1 MKNKDNC
8 KRLWCKLND
17 LLGKPN
23 IILPDHA
30 DSNKLAE
37 EFKVYFSDKVVNIR
51 HKIDQ
56 DLKDIDTAAD
66 DDISLLESPE
76 EDLTRSFQELNSEC
90 FREFRCITEEELL
103 KTIKSM
109 SNKFCSL
116 DTVPPWLL
124 ISCFE
129 ELKASMLY
137 IANESLRLGIFPSE
151 YLRKQ

>member
-1 MKNKDNC
+1 MKNKYNC

-37 EFKVYFSDKVVNIR
+37 EFKVYFSYKVVNIR
-51 HKIDQ
+51 QKIDQ

-116 DTVPPWLL
+116 DPVPLGFL
-124 ISCFE
+124 SAA
-129 ELKASMLY
+129 LK
-137 IANESLRLGIFPSE
+137 N
-151 YLRKQ
+151 

>member
-51 HKIDQ
+51 QKIDQ

-76 EDLTRSFQELNSEC
+76 EDLTRSFQELNSEY
-90 FREFRCITEEELL
+90 
-103 KTIKSM
+103 
-109 SNKFCSL
+109 
-116 DTVPPWLL
+116 
-124 ISCFE
+124 
-129 ELKASMLY
+129 ASENSVVSQKKNY
-137 IANESLRLGIFPSE
+137 LRLSKVC
-151 YLRKQ
+151 LTSSAL